1 LAVVRLVQEVM
12 QDLRGPRAPA
22 QLSPSEEA
30 FVLQF
35 TGMDTDL
42 DVMADLARSDMGRT
56 AEKVLRGEAIT

>member
-1 LAVVRLVQEVM
+1 M